1 MYIKD
6 GIVYAGEP
14 SPAILVKSVRVLEDY
29 KLWARFTN
37 NEERIF
43 DLAPLLDAPC
53 YQPLKDK
60 EIFNSAY
67 VDFGCVTWM
76 DGEIDIAPE
85 TIFENGVSVN
95 RKRCIGNG

>member
-1 MYIKD
+1 MYVKD
-6 GIVYAGEP
+6 GIAYAGEP
-14 SPAILVKSVRVLEDY
+14 SPVILVKSVRALEDY
-29 KLWARFTN
+29 KLWVRFIN

-43 DLAPLLDAPC
+43 DFAPLLNEPC

-60 EIFNSAY
+60 EVFNAVY
-67 VDFGCVTWM
+67 VDFGCVTWN

-95 RKRCIGNG
+95 GMQTA